1 MDWSKNLLKYLAF
14 CQVKMVSYSMNNFW
28 DKMVDFMNNA
38 WDKSIEGL
46 AKLNAWI
53 PLSTIL
59 VAGAGLI
66 AVCLI
71 LGICGC
77 ILRKRLIPHWLI
89 WTYFTFAVIIIFA
102 HAGNNLAAIVEAIEI
117 PVLVVLICYIL
128 MLIFRRCPRYVY
140 VERAVYERQLA
151 KGRVCSV
158 KADDEEVVD
167 VKAEKQAEKA
177 KKNKKDKN
185 AKEVEFTAVS
195 ESEQEDG
202 KEEKFDAEIVDEVV
216 DREAAL
222 REAEKNEREAEAAK
236 VAIAEK
242 AAREAREQ
250 EQEQERKA
258 VEMAAHQ
265 TSRSDV
271 KEEPVRRVDKTDFLT
286 ARTVRP
292 NLTSSTATATV
303 ELPTVNPI
311 PDKSYEPM
319 REPTIV
325 TRPISQTI
333 PGLKT
338 TGSSSSTARYSSSF
352 SRPTTAT
359 TVRPNNFGSTASRP
373 TTTTSSTNNAFS
385 SMYNPRIVKTTT
397 TTVNTTPSSTTS
409 SSFSRSA
416 SSSAT
421 SVKSSSTTTTA
432 NTHSTEDIMAAIE
445 RLRNSMKK

>member
-28 DKMVDFMNNA
+28 DKMVDFMNDA

-59 VAGAGLI
+59 IAGAGLS

-77 ILRKRLIPHWLI
+77 IIRKRLIPHWLI

-102 HAGNNLAAIVEAIEI
+102 HAGNNLAAVVEAIEI

-140 VERAVYERQLA
+140 VERVVYERQLA
-151 KGRVCSV
+151 KGRVYSV
-158 KADDEEVVD
+158 KADDEVVVD
-167 VKAEKQAEKA
+167 VKAEKQAKEA
-177 KKNKKDKN
+177 KKNEKDKN
-185 AKEVEFTAVS
+185 VKEVEFTAVS

-202 KEEKFDAEIVDEVV
+202 MEEKFDAEIVDEVV

-258 VEMAAHQ
+258 AEMAARQ
-265 TSRSDV
+265 TSRFDI

-286 ARTVRP
+286 ARTVP

-303 ELPTVNPI
+303 DLPTVNPI

-352 SRPTTAT
+352 SRPTTT
-359 TVRPNNFGSTASRP
+359 TAGRPNNFGSTVSRP
-373 TTTTSSTNNAFS
+373 TTTTSSTNSSFS

-409 SSFSRSA
+409 SSFNRSA

-421 SVKSSSTTTTA
+421 TVKSSSTTA
-432 NTHSTEDIMAAIE
+432 NAHSTEDIMAAIE